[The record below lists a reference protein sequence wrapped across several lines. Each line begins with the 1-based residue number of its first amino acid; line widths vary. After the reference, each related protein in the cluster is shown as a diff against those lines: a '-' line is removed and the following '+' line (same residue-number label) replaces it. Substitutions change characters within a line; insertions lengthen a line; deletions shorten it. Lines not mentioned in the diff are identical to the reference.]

1 MAAGEFSTSK
11 LADCRTRMQSEAVE
25 GFNRRFSDGRCVRV
39 EPYANTFWE
48 SSGLGRGMQRRV
60 RVLG

>member
-39 EPYANTFWE
+39 EPYANTF
-48 SSGLGRGMQRRV
+48 
-60 RVLG
+60 